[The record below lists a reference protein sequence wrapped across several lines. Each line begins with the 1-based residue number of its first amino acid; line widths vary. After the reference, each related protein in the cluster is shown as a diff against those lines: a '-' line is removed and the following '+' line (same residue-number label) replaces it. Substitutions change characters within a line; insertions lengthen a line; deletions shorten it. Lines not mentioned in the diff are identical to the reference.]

1 MENRRLPLGVA
12 LVVAAYASASIAVG
26 TWFEKQPLVEQIA
39 CQWLVCDSRIL
50 LQRARQQLWRAGP
63 QEADAQEP
71 LFQEALARDPAS
83 PYRWSDLADVHTRA
97 GRLEQAQ
104 YCHQR
109 SVERGPNTPRILLRA
124 ANFFYGHNEIDRA
137 LRLSARALALSRD
150 YDQAIFRNY
159 ARLRIPAADILQR
172 GMPGDG
178 GAPPAYFRHLI
189 EAGSLPELALAWD
202 WLRENSLDNRDLL
215 RSYTD
220 LLLGARQYEAASK
233 VVAEYAHRAWNH
245 GYKGNRVFNA
255 SFEYEPTGTAL
266 DWSITPDQH
275 AEASW
280 DVVTA
285 SKGSRSLKVRFDG
298 EANIAYRHVYQK
310 VVVNSGRMRFR
321 AAIRAHGLT
330 TDQGVGFRIYDA
342 ERQSRVDL
350 RTKTVSGTCDW
361 KTLETRFSV
370 PRQSRLLQIEL
381 VRQPSSKFDN
391 KLAGTVWID
400 DISLVSED

>member
-1 MENRRLPLGVA
+1 MENRWLALGVA

-26 TWFEKQPLVEQIA
+26 TWFEKYPRLTRIA
-39 CQWLVCDSRIL
+39 CQWLVCDSQIL
-50 LQRARQQLWRAGP
+50 LQRARQELWRAGP

-83 PYRWSDLADVHTRA
+83 PYRWSDLADSYTSA
-97 GRLEQAQ
+97 GRLEQAR
-104 YCHQR
+104 YCHQQ

-124 ANFFYGHNEIDRA
+124 ANFLYAHGESDRA
-137 LRLSARALALSRD
+137 LRLTARALALSRD
-150 YDQAIFRNY
+150 YDQAIFRNFT
-159 ARLRIPAADILQR
+159 RLGIPAGDILRR
-172 GMPGDG
+172 GMPRDG
-178 GAPPAYFRHLI
+178 RAAPAYFRHLI
-189 EAGSLPELALAWD
+189 EAGSLSQLALVWD
-202 WLRENSLDNRDLL
+202 WLRENSLANRDLL
-215 RSYTD
+215 RSYVD
-220 LLLGARQYEAASK
+220 WLLGARQYEAASK
-233 VVAEYAHRAWNH
+233 VLAEYAHRARNH

-255 SFEYEPTGTAL
+255 SFEREPTGTAL
-266 DWSITPDQH
+266 DWNITPDQH

-285 SKGSRSLKVRFDG
+285 FEGSRSLKVQFDG

-310 VVVNSGRMRFR
+310 VVVNPGRMRFR
-321 AAIRAHGLT
+321 AAIRARGLT

-361 KTLETRFSV
+361 KTLETMFSV
-370 PRQSRLLQIEL
+370 PRHSRLLQIQL

-400 DISLVSED
+400 DISLVSEN